1 MADGNATASRLGL
14 VNNTGTD
21 YEKLFLKVFSGE
33 VLTAFSENNV
43 FSDALHTVRTIS
55 SGKAAQFPVT
65 GTATAAYH
73 TPGNLLTGGAILHNE
88 KVINIDDLLIAQ
100 TFVANIDELM
110 NHYDVRSIYASELG
124 KALAKRYDQNVAK
137 TIANASRASATLT
150 GGSGGTVLTLPSGA
164 GNTTSAGVD
173 GDELAAAIYD
183 IAQVFDENDIPKTDR
198 YVVLPPAEYYKLPEA
213 ATRTISTDYNP
224 GGNGSYGSGNVQQI
238 AGMPVIMSN
247 NVPQVNRPPG
257 VDDSGDASADA
268 AELGGS
274 NNTYAGDDSKT
285 LGLVFHKSAVGT
297 VKLLDLQTEMSGQD
311 YGVMYQGTLMVA
323 KYALGHGILRP
334 EAAATI
340 KLNTA

>member
-1 MADGNATASRLGL
+1 MSNATASRLGL
-14 VNNTGTD
+14 VNNTGTA
-21 YEKLFLKVFSGE
+21 YEELFLKVFSGE
-33 VLTAFSENNV
+33 VLTAFAENNV

-137 TIANASRASATLT
+137 VIANASRASTTLT
-150 GGSGGTVLTLPSGA
+150 GGSGGTVLTLA
-164 GNTTSAGVD
+164 NGNTASSDVT

-183 IAQVFDENDIPKTDR
+183 IAQAFDERDIPKTDR
-198 YVVLPPAEYYKLPEA
+198 FVVLPPAEYYKLPES

-224 GGNGSYGSGNVQQI
+224 GCNVSYGSGNVAQV
-238 AGMPVIMSN
+238 AGIPVIMSN
-247 NVPQVNRPPG
+247 NISQENKPPG
-257 VDDSGDASADA
+257 GSDAN
-268 AELGGS
+268 ELGGS

-285 LGLVFHKSAVGT
+285 IGLVFHKSAVGT

-311 YGVMYQGTLMVA
+311 YSVMYQGTLMVA

-340 KLNTA
+340 KLSAS